1 MKHCD
6 TIKLKIYLKNKRKP
20 LIFMLSSEKK
30 INNIVES
37 LLTSDF
43 VTIGPI
49 TFAKSEFLYFEQA

>member
-6 TIKLKIYLKNKRKP
+6 TIKLKVYLKNKRKP

-49 TFAKSEFLYFEQA
+49 TFAKSEFRYFEQA

>member
-20 LIFMLSSEKK
+20 LVFVLSSEKK
-30 INNIVES
+30 VNNIIES
-37 LLTSDF
+37 LMTSDF

-49 TFAKSEFLYFEQA
+49 TFAKSEFLYLEQA